1 MITLG
6 AVATIDNLILNLL
19 KLGYKKHP
27 IVDGVLNPVENTFYV
42 DKVPAKDAVLVYI
55 FCKNTPKGQNI
66 GDICCMATIEGKFYP
81 YIKKWEI
88 IEIIDIRG
96 HELDL
101 DNFDLEGYLE
111 QICLEE
117 IEGLIQEK
125 FKNKGKAILLGT
137 DWTDQPSLKGRD
149 D

>member
-1 MITLG
+1 VITLG

-27 IVDGVLNPVENTFYV
+27 IVDGVLHPVENTFYV

-66 GDICCMATIEGKFYP
+66 GDICCMA
-81 YIKKWEI
+81 
-88 IEIIDIRG
+88 IIDIRG